1 MGGTYSRVVEASVT
15 GGVSNC
21 IEIPVPPRGVLE
33 RIIVK
38 QTAGTDVDFDFVV
51 YNRKGACPSAIDL
64 HVNGGAV
71 TAVVTNG
78 GSSQLTITTT
88 QTYPYGHE
96 LVVGD
101 KLYVKGTNV
110 ASYNVVHTIVSVESA
125 TLVTT
130 DITYSS
136 AITTAGVWQDSVP
149 QVYKRNDPTMHIVNE
164 STTGI
169 AGNASAIFDLERT
182 YENADNQDI
191 TARRLATSLWVDL
204 QPAGSGSK
212 TFEVAYTSDVQY
224 DF

>member
-78 GSSQLTITTT
+78 GSVQLTITTT